1 MPSLYSANLKIEL
14 MTTGDKSG
22 VWGSITNSNLG
33 STSSASSGIE
43 QAIVGKATLL
53 TADFTANV
61 ATFTLIDDP
70 NYQVARALY
79 LQVDATLSAAG
90 TINVPSIQK
99 PYLVFNNSVG
109 GFAVTIKVTGLGGGI
124 SIPNGRRTWVYTD
137 GANNVLSAV
146 DYLPSL
152 ALGSAMLTT
161 SGGTGQNSYTAGDM
175 TYYASG
181 TSFTKLPIGSN
192 TFVLTSTG
200 SAPQWVAPSTIPVG
214 TATNLAGGTAGATPY
229 QTGPGAT
236 TFLPLGT
243 TNYVLTAG
251 ATAPQ
256 YVAQSTLSVGAATNI
271 AGGAANRVAYQT
283 GLNTT
288 GFVAAPVTAG
298 NALLWDGTNL
308 VWGAGPAATSA
319 SNLAGGGAY
328 TVVYQSSTGTTAYAT
343 NGTTGQAFIATTGAA
358 PAWGVLG
365 AAGGGT
371 GITAPGAAGNLLTS
385 DGAGAWTSSPPSVTG
400 PSTAKT
406 YFMAQ
411 F

>member
-1 MPSLYSANLKIEL
+1 

-33 STSSASSGIE
+33 STSSASSGLE
-43 QAIVGKATLL
+43 QAIVGKATLV
-53 TADFTANV
+53 TGDFTANV

-137 GANNVLSAV
+137 SANNVLSAV

-181 TSFTKLPIGSN
+181 TSLTKLPIGSN

-214 TATNLAGGTAGATPY
+214 TATNLAGGTAGASPY
-229 QTGPGAT
+229 QTAPGAT
-236 TFLPLGT
+236 TFLSLGSLGQ
-243 TNYVLTAG
+243 VMTAG
-251 ATAPQ
+251 ASGPT
-256 YVAQSTLSVGAATNI
+256 YVNQNTLSVGTAANI
-271 AGGAANRVAYQT
+271 TGGAANRVAYQS
-283 GLNTT
+283 NTNVT
-288 GFVAAPVTAG
+288 AFVAAPVTAG
-298 NALLWDGTNL
+298 NALLWDGTNI
-308 VWGAGPAATSA
+308 VWGSGPAASSA
-319 SNLAGGGAY
+319 SNLAGGGNY
-328 TVVYQSSTGTTAYAT
+328 TVVYQSSTGNTAYLT
-343 NGTTGQAFIATTGAA
+343 NGTTGQLLTANSSGA
-358 PAWGVLG
+358 PAWT
-365 AAGGGT
+365 AAPST
-371 GITAPGAAGNLLTS
+371 AGNILTS
-385 DGAGAWTSSPPSVTG
+385 NGTAWVSQAPAATG
-400 PSTAKT
+400 PSTAQT
-406 YFMAQ
+406 YYMAQ

>member
-137 GANNVLSAV
+137 GANNVLTAV

-214 TATNLAGGTAGATPY
+214 TATNIAGGATGSLPY
-229 QTGPGAT
+229 QSAASTT
-236 TFLPLGT
+236 TFLSLGT
-243 TNYVLTAG
+243 TNNVLTAG
-251 ATAPQ
+251 ATGPQ
-256 YVAQSTLSVGAATNI
+256 YVAQSTLTAGAATNL
-271 AGGAANRVAYQT
+271 AGGAANRFPYQT
-283 GLNTT
+283 GAGTT
-288 GFVAAPVTAG
+288 TFLAAPTVAG
-298 NALLWDGTNL
+298 SAILWDGSNL
-308 VWGAGPAATSA
+308 GWALGPASSSA
-319 SNLAGGGAY
+319 ANLAGGGNY
-328 TVVYQSSTGTTAYAT
+328 TVVYQSSVGTTAYLT
-343 NGTTGQAFIATTGAA
+343 NGTTGQLLTANSSGA
-358 PAWGVLG
+358 PAWT
-365 AAGGGT
+365 A
-371 GITAPGAAGNLLTS
+371 APGAAGNLLTS
-385 DGAGAWTSSPPSVTG
+385 DGAGAWTSAAPTVAG
-400 PSTAKT
+400 PSTAKV
-406 YFMAQ
+406 YYMAQ

>member
-137 GANNVLSAV
+137 GANNVLTAV

-181 TSFTKLPIGSN
+181 TSFTKLPIGAS
-192 TFVLTSTG
+192 TYVLASSG
-200 SAPQWVAPSTIPVG
+200 SAPQWVAPSTIPAG
-214 TATNLAGGTAGATPY
+214 TATNLAGGTTGSLPY
-229 QTGPGAT
+229 QSGASTT
-236 TFLPLGT
+236 TFLPIGT
-243 TNYVLTAG
+243 TNFVLTAG

-256 YVAQSTLSVGAATNI
+256 YVAQSTLSVGTAANL
-271 AGGAANRVAYQT
+271 AGGAANRVAYQSGANVTAFLPAPTVNGSAVLYDSGTNALYWGLGPAAVTASAISGGTAGRVLYQSNVDVTAFTAVGTAGQILFSNGT
-283 GLNTT
+283 G
-288 GFVAAPVTAG
+288 APTWSATPSTAG
-298 NALLWDGTNL
+298 NILTSNGTSW
-308 VWGAGPAATSA
+308 VSQAPAA
-319 SNLAGGGAY
+319 
-328 TVVYQSSTGTTAYAT
+328 
-343 NGTTGQAFIATTGAA
+343 
-358 PAWGVLG
+358 
-365 AAGGGT
+365 
-371 GITAPGAAGNLLTS
+371 
-385 DGAGAWTSSPPSVTG
+385 TG
-400 PSTAKT
+400 PSTAQT
-406 YFMAQ
+406 YYMAQ

>member
-53 TADFTANV
+53 TGDFTANV

-124 SIPNGRRTWVYTD
+124 SIPNGRKTWVYTD

-214 TATNLAGGTAGATPY
+214 TATNIAGGATGSLPY
-229 QTGPGAT
+229 QSAASTT
-236 TFLPLGT
+236 TFLPIGT

-251 ATAPQ
+251 ASAPQ
-256 YVAQSTLSVGAATNI
+256 YVAQSTLSVGTAANLT
-271 AGGAANRVAYQT
+271 GGAANRVAYQT

-298 NALLWDGTNL
+298 NALIWDGTN
-308 VWGAGPAATSA
+308 VTWGTGPASSSA
-319 SNLAGGGAY
+319 SNLAGGGNY
-328 TVVYQSSTGTTAYAT
+328 TVVYQSSVGTTAYLT
-343 NGTTGQAFIATTGAA
+343 NGTTGQLLTANSSGA
-358 PAWGVLG
+358 PAWT
-365 AAGGGT
+365 A
-371 GITAPGAAGNLLTS
+371 APGAAGNLLTS
-385 DGAGAWTSSPPSVTG
+385 DGAGAWTSSPPAVAG
-400 PSTAKT
+400 PTTAKV
-406 YFMAQ
+406 YYMAQ